1 MARTDLYSTVYQALN
16 ALGDAVDLYEP
27 ADNFAPDPTGAT
39 PDFPL
44 AAWLLVALQDLA
56 ELAATDMVT
65 GADRDAF
72 VTGVRN
78 AWRLLSAD
86 YDRRAGIAS

>member
-1 MARTDLYSTVYQALN
+1 MTA
-16 ALGDAVDLYEP
+16 
-27 ADNFAPDPTGAT
+27 
-39 PDFPL
+39 
-44 AAWLLVALQDLA
+44 
-56 ELAATDMVT
+56 DMVT

-78 AWRLLSAD
+78 TWAILSAD